1 MTGSVGLPHN
11 RLRPVTAASA
21 VARYLRDGDEASAY
35 RVLMGLLD
43 DYRRT
48 PITQRSALVE
58 DAPDSC
64 GDPRY
69 DAFLAALVEHLTNA
83 DRVVTPAW
91 VGRPERFLTRWWFPA
106 GLRSL
111 HAIAL
116 VESPISFA
124 RRGIFLTRGAL
135 DRT

>member
-1 MTGSVGLPHN
+1 MNSLVRSPDR
-11 RLRPVTAASA
+11 RLRPATAAA
-21 VARYLRDGDEASAY
+21 AIAGYLSEGDEASAY

-48 PITQRSALVE
+48 PLAERPALV
-58 DAPDSC
+58 AHPPDSC
-64 GDPRY
+64 GDRRY
-69 DAFLAALVEHLTNA
+69 DAFLGALVEHVTNA
-83 DRVVTPAW
+83 DRTVTPAW
-91 VGRPERFLTRWWFPA
+91 VGEPDRFLSRWWFPA

-111 HAIAL
+111 QAFAL